1 MGREHAVKFL
11 EFIDLFGRLSLSLS
25 VSYWQIIRRQL
36 CLKLC
41 RSVAL
46 TPRIVSVCFCLRRSL
61 SGCPRARKG
70 GLKLTPNKDDKD
82 EQELK

>member
-1 MGREHAVKFL
+1 MQSAAFCNDET
-11 EFIDLFGRLSLSLS
+11 FIYLGLLI
-25 VSYWQIIRRQL
+25 QIGLNSNKEIPFM
-36 CLKLC
+36 
-41 RSVAL
+41 L
-46 TPRIVSVCFCLRRSL
+46 TPYSSPIICSL